1 MNRTIWF
8 VAGAGVGAWGML
20 RARRMAEAFT
30 PEGISD
36 RFAGAK
42 LGAQLFA
49 DEVRQGAAEKEL
61 ELRERLE
68 LRPASTTALESAQ
81 QLPLEIE
88 ETH

>member
-1 MNRTIWF
+1 MNRTVWF

-20 RARRMAEAFT
+20 RARRVVEGFT
-30 PEGISD
+30 PDGISD
-36 RFAGAK
+36 RVAGAR

-49 DEVRQGAAEKEL
+49 EEVRQGAGEKEA

-68 LRPASTTALESAQ
+68 LRTPATSALESAS

-88 ETH
+88 DNH